1 MALKFESFDGGRDSK
16 ERLLQGLLVAATKTP
31 EKSLI
36 VVFTDN
42 GTKDLKLKDEILVSF
57 LNSFTNKVSLC
68 TYIYMLYQAV
78 SKPNVMLSMSTK
90 YIFSLFF
97 FYFLCTNT
105 ILSTAAKKG
114 EVAGNL
120 FGFDT

>member
-31 EKSLI
+31 EKSLV

-57 LNSFTNKVSLC
+57 INFSKNIILAMLC
-68 TYIYMLYQAV
+68 IY
-78 SKPNVMLSMSTK
+78 
-90 YIFSLFF
+90 
-97 FYFLCTNT
+97 
-105 ILSTAAKKG
+105 
-114 EVAGNL
+114 
-120 FGFDT
+120 

>member
-42 GTKDLKLKDEILVSF
+42 GTKDLKLKDEILVSVVH
-57 LNSFTNKVSLC
+57 NN
-68 TYIYMLYQAV
+68 
-78 SKPNVMLSMSTK
+78 
-90 YIFSLFF
+90 
-97 FYFLCTNT
+97 
-105 ILSTAAKKG
+105 ILQMYSYVPKHII
-114 EVAGNL
+114 GN
-120 FGFDT
+120 

>member
-16 ERLLQGLLVAATKTP
+16 ERLLQGLLVAATKVP

-57 LNSFTNKVSLC
+57 LVFYFQSIAFEYFQKLSSLFI
-68 TYIYMLYQAV
+68 YIYFN
-78 SKPNVMLSMSTK
+78 P
-90 YIFSLFF
+90 
-97 FYFLCTNT
+97 FY
-105 ILSTAAKKG
+105 SRS
-114 EVAGNL
+114 
-120 FGFDT
+120 D